1 MSLEP
6 VLVAWI
12 VLALQ
17 LADSIS
23 GAFLDIQGVLN
34 ASQQYIHRPYPG
46 YLLSCACAKELGML
60 PSWLWG

>member
-1 MSLEP
+1 
-6 VLVAWI
+6 